1 DNDRV
6 AIAAG
11 FSGHGFK
18 LAPVCGRVL
27 AELVTDGRT
36 SVTEFE
42 AMCRTFSITGPSAES
57 TDC

>member
-1 DNDRV
+1 V

-42 AMCRTFSITGPSAES
+42 AMRRTFSITGP
-57 TDC
+57 